1 MHLLRF
7 RLRLPFFTLEMCMN
21 NHTRC
26 LFNLTTREFYRALDL
41 IGETMSIDD
50 ITPEQWDST
59 SYVQNKEQNM
69 PSLDTKEVQ
78 WERKNSGK
86 PDVSLVP
93 SEYILGAARAL
104 SYGAEKY
111 SAGNYLNGEGMPLM
125 VVYASLMRHLM
136 AWRSG
141 EDRDDESGLLHT
153 DHIGANLA
161 MLVDLIDKNK
171 GKDERF

>member
-1 MHLLRF
+1 MS
-7 RLRLPFFTLEMCMN
+7 
-21 NHTRC
+21 
-26 LFNLTTREFYRALDL
+26 LDN
-41 IGETMSIDD
+41 
-50 ITPEQWDST
+50 ITPEQWDSM

-69 PSLDTKEVQ
+69 PSIDTKEPQ
-78 WERKNSGK
+78 WERKNTGK

-111 SAGNYLNGEGMPLM
+111 SAGNYLNGDGMPTM

-136 AWRSG
+136 AWRAG
-141 EDRDDESGLLHT
+141 EDHDDESGLLHT

-161 MLVDLIDKNK
+161 MLVDLIDKDK
-171 GKDERF
+171 GTDGRF

>member
-1 MHLLRF
+1 
-7 RLRLPFFTLEMCMN
+7 
-21 NHTRC
+21 
-26 LFNLTTREFYRALDL
+26 
-41 IGETMSIDD
+41 MSIDK
-50 ITPEQWDST
+50 ITPEQWDSM

-69 PSLDTKEVQ
+69 PSIDTKDATT
-78 WERKNSGK
+78 WKRANTGK

-104 SYGAEKY
+104 SYGAKKY

-125 VVYASLMRHLM
+125 VVYASLMRHIL

-141 EDRDDESGLLHT
+141 EDHDDESGLLHT